1 LEYLCQGIIIN
12 STLKI
17 LNINGNAIGPSAAPI
32 LINMIKKNTSL
43 VKLSIKNMNIEY
55 DGIQEIKSVT
65 KEKEIYLE

>member
-1 LEYLCQGIIIN
+1 
-12 STLKI
+12 
-17 LNINGNAIGPSAAPI
+17 
-32 LINMIKKNTSL
+32 MIKKNTSL